1 MIQKLHHFEIAQVYQ
16 ETYVQYL
23 HLLSQITI
31 NTKEIEEDAG
41 QIQSAED
48 ITSFTG
54 NTEFLIKNI
63 HFFSDKC
70 IQEDQRKK
78 LLNSEE
84 SGQRIMIYQFFF
96 INYLLS
102 VCTVDVVR
110 QAHKNTGASSQSAQG
125 SKNRTIVGERSV
137 SQRIFIILLKLLEA
151 LGDQELNAQI
161 DAAITSRVETVERLQ
176 DEKGE
181 DDQIAGAGKKGGQK
195 APNDGA
201 ARKRP

>member
-31 NTKEIEEDAG
+31 NTREIEEDAG
-41 QIQSAED
+41 QIQSSED
-48 ITSFTG
+48 IASFTG

-110 QAHKNTGASSQSAQG
+110 QAHKNAGASSQSAQG

-151 LGDQELNAQI
+151 LGDQELNA
-161 DAAITSRVETVERLQ
+161 
-176 DEKGE
+176 
-181 DDQIAGAGKKGGQK
+181 
-195 APNDGA
+195 
-201 ARKRP
+201 